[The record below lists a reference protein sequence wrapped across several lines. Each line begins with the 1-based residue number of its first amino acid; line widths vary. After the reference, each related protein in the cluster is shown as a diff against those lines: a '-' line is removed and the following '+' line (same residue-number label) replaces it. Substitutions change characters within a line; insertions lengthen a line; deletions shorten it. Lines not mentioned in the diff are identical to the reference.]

1 MACALPTE
9 QARGEH
15 NGTNSLIQ
23 QCPLAGPEDQ
33 LIRSKAAINT
43 FKDNYSLNHIC
54 ITTQKFRSYLEVR
67 TPRLHFKY
75 QIVKAA

>member
-9 QARGEH
+9 HARGEH
-15 NGTNSLIQ
+15 NSTNSLIQ
-23 QCPLAGPEDQ
+23 QGPLAGPEDQ
-33 LIRSKAAINT
+33 LIRSKAAINR

-67 TPRLHFKY
+67 NTTSAF
-75 QIVKAA
+75 QIPNG